1 MTKRQKR
8 ELGILIVVVVVAII
22 AGSYFRTCSRN
33 EAPSV
38 SHPIMSSP
46 SMPTRI
52 VAKVNGKEILSG
64 EVDKCSRA
72 TIGAME
78 MNDAEIPQKMR
89 DEVRRASLSQI
100 IEEILLEEGAEARG
114 ISATDEEVTAFIDS
128 EFRSE
133 FDSEEE
139 FLAHMEADIGLN
151 LEDLKKMV
159 HIWIVR
165 EEMLNLFTAD
175 LEITEEEIDTELKM
189 YEEMLE
195 GHPGGKVPPP
205 AREEAA
211 ESLKH
216 RKAKEKYDLWMDTL
230 IAEAEIEILDPEL
243 SASKPLGENAFHAHG
258 EASTQDQTERSDPNA
273 QPDDSDE

>member
-8 ELGILIVVVVVAII
+8 ELVILIVVVVVAVVT
-22 AGSYFRTCSRN
+22 GSYFRTCAKN

-38 SHPIMSSP
+38 SHPLMSSP
-46 SMPTRI
+46 SMPARV
-52 VAKVNGKEILSG
+52 VATVNGKEIRSA

-100 IEEILLEEGAEARG
+100 IEEILLEEGAKARG
-114 ISATDEEVTAFIDS
+114 ISATEEDVTAFIDS

-151 LEDLKKMV
+151 LDDLRKMV

-165 EEMLNLFTAD
+165 EEMLKLFAAD
-175 LEITEEEIDTELKM
+175 IEVTEEEINTELEM
-189 YEEMLE
+189 YEKMLE

-211 ESLKH
+211 ESLRH
-216 RKAKEKYDLWMDTL
+216 RKAMEKYELWMDTL
-230 IAEAEIEILDPEL
+230 MADAEIEILDPEL
-243 SASKPLGENAFHAHG
+243 QALKSPEEIPFSGHG
-258 EASTQDQTERSDPNA
+258 MPTSQDPAEHPDA
-273 QPDDSDE
+273 DGQPDDTGE